1 MDTSELRQMAEELGL
16 TSKHWLHPDF
26 DTNTESEPI
35 EFEEISIPV
44 VERISINMDIN
55 PFDSDWLEPQKL
67 PSKEE
72 IKYLTECLKT
82 QHEIWI

>member
-44 VERISINMDIN
+44 VERISI
-55 PFDSDWLEPQKL
+55 K
-67 PSKEE
+67 
-72 IKYLTECLKT
+72 KT
-82 QHEIWI
+82 N

>member
-44 VERISINMDIN
+44 VERISINM
-55 PFDSDWLEPQKL
+55 
-67 PSKEE
+67 E
-72 IKYLTECLKT
+72 IDPLSPLLLVIMTSNTKWCL
-82 QHEIWI
+82 